1 MHLNEVSVGCDE
13 QSQPTGES
21 REPGFLFLFNGA
33 QRPALGPQVGGVH
46 VPGLREKNFVLGFS
60 RDKIRRVC
68 F

>member
-1 MHLNEVSVGCDE
+1 M
-13 QSQPTGES
+13 SQPTGES

-33 QRPALGPQVGGVH
+33 QRPALGPQVGGVR